1 MPGHFALWVHYGEAA
16 SKSTK
21 APEPLSGS
29 RGLALVAGV
38 GFEPTTF
45 WVMRSSAAV
54 LRTL

>member
-21 APEPLSGS
+21 APEPLSS
-29 RGLALVAGV
+29 RGLALVAGA

-45 WVMRSSAAV
+45 G
-54 LRTL
+54 L